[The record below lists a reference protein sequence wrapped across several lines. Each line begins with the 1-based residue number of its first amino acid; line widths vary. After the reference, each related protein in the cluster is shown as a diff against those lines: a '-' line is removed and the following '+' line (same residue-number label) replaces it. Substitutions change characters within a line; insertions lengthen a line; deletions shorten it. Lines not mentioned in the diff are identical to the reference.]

1 MNVNTIVGTVVMGVL
16 LVTLAW
22 IPFNTKPEPQPKRRP
37 PPPDYPRNPNIIT
50 PTKLGGR
57 KKYTRRV

>member
-1 MNVNTIVGTVVMGVL
+1 MNVDTIVGTVVMGVL

-22 IPFNTKPEPQPKRRP
+22 IPLNTSEPPPKRRP

>member
-1 MNVNTIVGTVVMGVL
+1 MTVNTIVGTVILGAL
-16 LVTLAW
+16 FVTLVL
-22 IPFNTKPEPQPKRRP
+22 IPFNTSPEPQQRRR
-37 PPPDYPRNPNIIT
+37 PPPDYPRNPNIII